1 MKTKLLKKW
10 RQEAMNRIGVLEDEA
25 KGTFSVIFDKSV
37 FGNVSRWEED
47 SNKNEYQVVKDN
59 IKALDEAI
67 SVCDIARRSFI
78 LRQAR
83 KEWNEK
89 HYGSKQRY
97 Y

>member
-10 RQEAMNRIGVLEDEA
+10 RQEAINRIGVLEDEA
-25 KGTFSVIFDKSV
+25 KGTFSVIFVKSV
-37 FGNVSRWEED
+37 FGNVLRWEED
-47 SNKNEYQVVKDN
+47 NDKNEYQVVKSD

-67 SVCDIARRSFI
+67 SVCDPTRRSFI

-89 HYGSKQRY
+89 HYGTKQRY

>member
-37 FGNVSRWEED
+37 FGNVSRWEEHSD
-47 SNKNEYQVVKDN
+47 EYWYQVVKSD

-67 SVCDIARRSFI
+67 TVCDSARRSFI

>member
-10 RQEAMNRIGVLEDEA
+10 RQDAMNRIGVFKDEA

-37 FGNVSRWEED
+37 FGNVLRWEEHSD
-47 SNKNEYQVVKDN
+47 EYWYQVVKSD

-67 SVCDIARRSFI
+67 SVCNSARRSFI

>member
-10 RQEAMNRIGVLEDEA
+10 RQEAINRIGVFELSD
-25 KGTFSVIFDKSV
+25 GTFSVIFDKS
-37 FGNVSRWEED
+37 FMGDVSDWLEGRHD
-47 SNKNEYQVVKDN
+47 IGYQVVKSN
-59 IKALDEAI
+59 IETLDEAI
-67 SVCDIARRSFI
+67 SVCDSTRRFFI
-78 LRQAR
+78 LREAR

>member
-1 MKTKLLKKW
+1 MK
-10 RQEAMNRIGVLEDEA
+10 
-25 KGTFSVIFDKSV
+25 
-37 FGNVSRWEED
+37 WEEH
-47 SNKNEYQVVKDN
+47 SNEYWYQVVKSN

-67 SVCDIARRSFI
+67 SVCNSARRSFI

>member
-1 MKTKLLKKW
+1 
-10 RQEAMNRIGVLEDEA
+10 MNRIGVFKDEA

-37 FGNVSRWEED
+37 FGNVLRWEEHSD
-47 SNKNEYQVVKDN
+47 EYWYQVVKSD

-67 SVCDIARRSFI
+67 SVCNSARRSFI

>member
-10 RQEAMNRIGVLEDEA
+10 RQEAINRIGVFGSSD
-25 KGTFSVIFDKSV
+25 GTFSVIFDKSII
-37 FGNVSRWEED
+37 GDVSGWVEGFHEIG
-47 SNKNEYQVVKDN
+47 YQVVKVG
-59 IKALDEAI
+59 IETLAEAI
-67 SVCDIARRSFI
+67 SVCDSTRRSFI
-78 LRQAR
+78 LREAR